1 MKSLVI
7 IIAAGFIAWWL
18 SSIVVTS
25 NVTVQPVQI
34 YVTPPIAEQS
44 QNAMAVQ
51 HQPTFG
57 YCFVGDWTGGGD
69 YAQAFRD
76 GISVWRETGIAFVE
90 LSSGRCVPVSLFNDT
105 NFEYAGWYD
114 MNGIYINT
122 AYPANFIVPAHEI
135 GHALGLNH
143 YRDADTVGIMSE
155 WGLYAPPTSDEIQM
169 VKNMW
174 GIEQ

>member
-7 IIAAGFIAWWL
+7 IIVAGFIAWL
-18 SSIVVTS
+18 VSSLVVTS
-25 NVTVQPVQI
+25 NVTVQPIQV
-34 YVTPPIAEQS
+34 YATPPIVEQP
-44 QNAMAVQ
+44 QTK

-57 YCFVGDWTGGGD
+57 YCFVGDWTGGDD

-76 GISVWRETGIAFVE
+76 GIGIWGETGIAFVE
-90 LSSGRCVPVSLFNDT
+90 LSSGRCVPVSLFHDT

-143 YRDADTVGIMSE
+143 YIDADTVGIMNE
-155 WGLYAPPTSDEIQM
+155 WGLYAPPTSEEIQM

-174 GIEQ
+174 GIQ